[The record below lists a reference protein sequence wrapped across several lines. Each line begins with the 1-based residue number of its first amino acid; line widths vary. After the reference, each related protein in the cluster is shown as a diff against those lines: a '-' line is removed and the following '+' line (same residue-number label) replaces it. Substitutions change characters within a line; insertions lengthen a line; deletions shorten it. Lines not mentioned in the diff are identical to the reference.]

1 MSLRF
6 DKYIWAVRLAKT
18 RSQAAEQITKGR
30 IKLNEISVKPA
41 KEPKV
46 GDIIQIHK
54 NTATFSFK
62 ILNLLDKRVGA
73 KLVVD
78 YLLDITDPIEI
89 EKFKTYQ
96 EAQKVY
102 RHHGEGKP
110 TKKDRRDLDDF
121 LEGW

>member
-6 DKYIWAVRLAKT
+6 DKYVWAVRLAKT

-30 IKLNEISVKPA
+30 IKLNQTSVKPA
-41 KEPKV
+41 KEPRI

-54 NTATFSFK
+54 NTATFSYK
-62 ILNLLDKRVGA
+62 IMNLLDKRVGA
-73 KLVVD
+73 KLVEE
-78 YLLDITDPIEI
+78 YLIDITDPIEV

-96 EAQKVY
+96 ASQKVY

-121 LEGW
+121 LDGW